1 MAWAGATAILFAST
15 MEAAGRYSQLLEA
28 VEFPVLDNLVGIE
41 DASVHGNIDA
51 GRQESEPRGH
61 MAAPKLPPAGRREP
75 LY

>member
-51 GRQESEPRGH
+51 GRQEWP
-61 MAAPKLPPAGRREP
+61 
-75 LY
+75 